1 MAKLRVVVA
10 HTDDE
15 TRRRTTALLRSCGY
29 DVSEWPCADEL
40 VEELGVQPP
49 ELLVVGASLSS
60 REGQECLH
68 YIGNDPRWR
77 DTRVLAVL
85 SDRRDVGELSELL
98 GLGVTDFIAP
108 PFSEEEL
115 LARVHVQL
123 RAWQELLEARSELT
137 STGLALKHAR
147 DESENRR
154 KLVDIL
160 NEVAGD
166 FSGDELFHVLVRRV
180 ALALSISHCSLILAR
195 RGDAIGI
202 VATAFENLALRNLEI
217 VLDRYPEIRAAL
229 ETDQPVLIENIEG
242 SPLYADVR
250 LDWAAH
256 GMAVPIQSVIALPF
270 SLDEERS
277 GVFFLRTLRGESPLT
292 RADVE
297 FAESVVRAAVG
308 AIKRTQTIESTRADK
323 ERLEV
328 LALTDPLTHTH
339 NRRGLMQQLAVEIE
353 RAVRQSHALTV
364 LMIDLD
370 HFKLVNDTYGHLIG
384 DEVLRTVAAVLQRE
398 ARAADLV
405 ARFGG
410 EEFVVLLPETAR
422 EGAVALAERV
432 RTRVAEQP
440 LVGSPEYEWLRI
452 TISIGVATYPSPRV
466 TTPEDVIALADEAL
480 YRAKAEGRNRVCT

>member
-1 MAKLRVVVA
+1 MDKLRVVVA
-10 HTDDE
+10 LQDDE

-29 DVSEWPCADEL
+29 DVVERPCSDRLADEF
-40 VEELGVQPP
+40 GASAP
-49 ELLVVGASLSS
+49 ELLVVGASLPS
-60 REGQECLH
+60 REAHECLH
-68 YIGNDPRWR
+68 HIASDVRWR
-77 DTRVLAVL
+77 DTRILAVL
-85 SDRRDVGELSELL
+85 SDQRDVGELSEML

-115 LARVHVQL
+115 LARVYVQL
-123 RAWQELLEARSELT
+123 RVREELLDARSELT
-137 STGLALKHAR
+137 STGIALQHAR

-195 RGDAIGI
+195 RGDAIGV
-202 VATAFENLALRNLEI
+202 VARAFENLALRNFEI
-217 VLDRYPEIRAAL
+217 ALDRYPEIRTAL
-229 ETDQPVLIENIEG
+229 DSDQPVLIENIEG
-242 SPLYADVR
+242 SPLYEGVR
-250 LDWAAH
+250 LEWAAS

-277 GVFFLRTLRGESPLT
+277 GVFFLRTLRGEPPLT
-292 RADVE
+292 HADVE

-308 AIKRTQTIESTRADK
+308 AIKRTQTIESTRADR

-328 LALTDPLTHTH
+328 LALTDPLTHTL
-339 NRRGLMQQLAVEIE
+339 NRRGLMQQLRAELE
-353 RAVRQSHALTV
+353 RAARQAHPLTV

-370 HFKLVNDTYGHLIG
+370 HFKMVNDTHGHLIG

-398 ARAADLV
+398 ARAADIV

-410 EEFVVLLPETAR
+410 EEFVILLPETAR
-422 EGAVALAERV
+422 EGAVAVAERV
-432 RTRVAEQP
+432 RVRVAEEP
-440 LVGSPEYEWLRI
+440 LVPGPAYEWLRI
-452 TISIGVATYPSPRV
+452 TVSIGVATYPSPRV

-480 YRAKAEGRNRVCT
+480 YRAKAQGRNRVCT